1 MGRQRTAVM
10 ERMSQVRWGLFD
22 LDNTLYPSDSGVFQA
37 IGRRI
42 HDFMAERLGMDD
54 DLIASLRQ
62 EYMAAYGAT
71 MRGLALDYGVDPEDY
86 LEYVHRLPVARYIQR
101 NDTLDE
107 TLQAL
112 PWEKVILTSS
122 TREHTQAVLSALG
135 VGHHFGRVFDIRDT
149 AYIGKP
155 AESAYRVVLEAI
167 PAEAEHCLFLDDS
180 PANVRAAAELGMRT
194 VLVGAEHKSEEADL
208 HVARVEDALALIG
221 SLGPGAAAD
230 R

>member
-1 MGRQRTAVM
+1 M
-10 ERMSQVRWGLFD
+10 EWMSQVRWGLFD

-37 IGRRI
+37 IGQRI

-86 LEYVHRLPVARYIQR
+86 LEYVHRLPVGRYIQR

-112 PWEKVILTSS
+112 PNLREDRPLRPGRRGPARGRQAGLT
-122 TREHTQAVLSALG
+122 
-135 VGHHFGRVFDIRDT
+135 
-149 AYIGKP
+149 
-155 AESAYRVVLEAI
+155 
-167 PAEAEHCLFLDDS
+167 
-180 PANVRAAAELGMRT
+180 
-194 VLVGAEHKSEEADL
+194 
-208 HVARVEDALALIG
+208 
-221 SLGPGAAAD
+221 
-230 R
+230 